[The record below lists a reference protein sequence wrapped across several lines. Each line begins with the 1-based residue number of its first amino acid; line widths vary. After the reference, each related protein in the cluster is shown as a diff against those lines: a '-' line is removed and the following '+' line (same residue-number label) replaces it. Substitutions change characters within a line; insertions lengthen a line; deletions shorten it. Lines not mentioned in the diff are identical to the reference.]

1 MRVLVV
7 GNGGREHAIAWK
19 LSQSPHVKRLYVA
32 PGNAGT
38 SGIAE
43 NVPISVSD
51 FDGLL
56 KCAASEDI
64 DLTVIGPDAPL
75 AAGIVDRFQEAGLVV
90 FGPTQAAARI
100 ESSKVFAQELMTRHA
115 VPTGAAEIFSSY
127 EAAAAYVQATPTPVV
142 IKPDGLTAGK
152 GVVIAETRSEAIET
166 LRMQMVERTFG
177 GAADSVLIE
186 EYLEGQEISVFAFVD
201 GEYVSPLVAAC
212 DYKRAGDGDTGPN
225 TGGMGS
231 FSPPLASIWTA
242 EMESQVLAEIVQPV
256 ASAMVQEGSPFRGV
270 LYLGMIVT
278 TAGPKVIEF
287 NCRLGDPEAQVI
299 LPRLKSDLAEVMM
312 SAARGTLSDVA
323 IEWDSLACVTVV
335 VASGGYPVEY
345 GTGYEI
351 SGLDEQSEAVVFHAG
366 TKAMTGA
373 NGSGH
378 TVVTDGGRVLSVM
391 ARGETMSEAREA
403 AYAGVE
409 RIRFKDSFYRRDIAA
424 IGQLV

>member
-1 MRVLVV
+1 M

-19 LSQSPHVKRLYVA
+19 LSQSPKVSQLFVA

-38 SGIAE
+38 SSVAE
-43 NVPISVSD
+43 NVPI
-51 FDGLL
+51 
-56 KCAASEDI
+56 AASDIEGLVKFAGASSI
-64 DLTVIGPDAPL
+64 DLTVIGPEAPL

-100 ESSKVFAQELMTRHA
+100 ESSKAFAQELMTRHS
-115 VPTGAAEIFSSY
+115 VPTGAAEVFSSY
-127 EAAAAYVQATPTPVV
+127 EEATAHVQAGPTPVV

-152 GVVIAETRSEAIET
+152 GVVIAETRSEALET
-166 LRMQMVERTFG
+166 LRTQMVERSFG
-177 GAADSVLIE
+177 RAANTILIE

-212 DYKRAGDGDTGPN
+212 DYKRASDGDTGPN

-231 FSPPLASIWTA
+231 FSPPLASIWTTELEA
-242 EMESQVLAEIVQPV
+242 QVLAEIIQPV
-256 ASAMVQEGSPFRGV
+256 ASAMVQEGAPFRGV
-270 LYLGMIVT
+270 LYLGMILT
-278 TAGPKVIEF
+278 AAGPKVIEF

-312 SAARGTLSDVA
+312 SAAYGTLPDVA
-323 IEWDSLACVTVV
+323 IEWDTMACVSVV
-335 VASGGYPVEY
+335 VASGGYPDDY
-345 GTGYEI
+345 RTGYEI
-351 SGLDEQSEAVVFHAG
+351 SGLDEHTEAVVFHAG
-366 TKAMTGA
+366 TKVMPGA

-378 TVVTDGGRVLSVM
+378 TVVTDGGRVLSVV
-391 ARGETMSEAREA
+391 ALRETMSEAREA

-409 RIRFKDSFYRRDIAA
+409 RIRFQGSFYRRDIAA